1 MTATST
7 ASNSAASAGTG
18 SNSAGSTGT
27 PSTGTPSTD
36 TESTRTESTGAAAAA
51 KEETAPTGAWMAHAA
66 DPARFAI
73 PAPAPAP
80 VLAPY
85 LGLVTSVLCALGGG
99 WLLLAPYALDIRR
112 GAAKLPRAAAVD
124 LETGAAIVAVALLS
138 AILFAVAL
146 FSRLRPQDDVTE
158 FEIDEQ
164 SVQARTFEPESAE
177 PDVDPDPEPESET
190 KSTEPPATAIPN
202 SSSALR
208 DLLTPLVAALA
219 ADLRSQEHGD
229 QGRRQEP

>member
-1 MTATST
+1 MTATT
-7 ASNSAASAGTG
+7 
-18 SNSAGSTGT
+18 
-27 PSTGTPSTD
+27 
-36 TESTRTESTGAAAAA
+36 TESTGAAAVVE
-51 KEETAPTGAWMAHAA
+51 EETAPTEVWTAHAA
-66 DPARFAI
+66 YPARSAI
-73 PAPAPAP
+73 PAPAP

-138 AILFAVAL
+138 AILFAAAL

-158 FEIDEQ
+158 LEIDEQ
-164 SVQARTFEPESAE
+164 SVQAGTFEPESAE
-177 PDVDPDPEPESET
+177 PDVEPDSDPELEPASEAAEPVT
-190 KSTEPPATAIPN
+190 TAAST

-208 DLLTPLVAALA
+208 DMLTPLVAALA
-219 ADLRSQEHGD
+219 ADLRSQDQARQHSHDQKHGD
-229 QGRRQEP
+229 QSRRQEP

>member
-1 MTATST
+1 MTAAT
-7 ASNSAASAGTG
+7 
-18 SNSAGSTGT
+18 
-27 PSTGTPSTD
+27 
-36 TESTRTESTGAAAAA
+36 TESTGLVPVVE
-51 KEETAPTGAWMAHAA
+51 EETAPTEVWTAHAA
-66 DPARFAI
+66 YPARSAI

-138 AILFAVAL
+138 AILFAAAL

-158 FEIDEQ
+158 LEIDEQ
-164 SVQARTFEPESAE
+164 SVQAGTFEPESAE
-177 PDVDPDPEPESET
+177 PDVEPDSDLDPDPDLEPESESET
-190 KSTEPPATAIPN
+190 AEPATTATFT

-208 DLLTPLVAALA
+208 DMLTPLVAALA
-219 ADLRSQEHGD
+219 ADLRSQDQARQHSHDQKHGD
-229 QGRRQEP
+229 QSRRQEP